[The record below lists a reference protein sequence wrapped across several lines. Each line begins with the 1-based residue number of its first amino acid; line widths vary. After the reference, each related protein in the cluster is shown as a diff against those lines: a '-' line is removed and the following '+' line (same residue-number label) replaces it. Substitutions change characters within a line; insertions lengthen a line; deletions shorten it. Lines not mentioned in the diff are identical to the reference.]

1 MEENERSAIQEYL
14 TFRIAEE
21 NYAINVG
28 SIKEVLG
35 VPRIT
40 RVPRMPEF
48 MSGVINLRGSV
59 IPILDLRMKF
69 GMGETPLAEDTGV
82 IVTEVSDIFEEG
94 EEDKIII
101 GIFSDAVQKVV
112 TIADSEIEPPP
123 KIGMTIETDFIA
135 GIGRVDDS
143 FVIIL
148 NIDRVLSGGE
158 IAPEPEGV
166 LVESQ

>member
-1 MEENERSAIQEYL
+1 MEENEPSTIQEYL

-40 RVPRMPEF
+40 RVPRMPEY

-59 IPILDLRMKF
+59 IPVLDLRMKF
-69 GMGETPLAEDTGV
+69 GLGETLVTDDTGV
-82 IVTEVSDIFEEG
+82 IVTEVCDIFEEDEG
-94 EEDKIII
+94 EKLII
-101 GIFSDAVQKVV
+101 GIFSDVVQKVV

-123 KIGMTIETDFIA
+123 KIGMAIETDFIA

-148 NIDRVLSGGE
+148 NIDKVLSGGE
-158 IAPEPEGV
+158 MTPDLEGS

>member
-1 MEENERSAIQEYL
+1 MEENERNTIQEYL

-40 RVPRMPEF
+40 RVPRMPDY

-59 IPILDLRMKF
+59 IPVLDLRMKF
-69 GMGETPLAEDTGV
+69 GLGETLLTDDTGV
-82 IVTEVSDIFEEG
+82 IVTEVCDIFEED
-94 EEDKIII
+94 EDEKLII
-101 GIFSDAVQKVV
+101 GIFSDVVQKVV

-123 KIGMTIETDFIA
+123 KIGMAIETNFIA

-148 NIDRVLSGGE
+148 NIDKVLSGGE
-158 IAPEPEGV
+158 MTTELEGS

>member
-1 MEENERSAIQEYL
+1 MEENEPSTIQEYL

-40 RVPRMPEF
+40 RVPRMPEY

-59 IPILDLRMKF
+59 IPVLDLRMKF
-69 GMGETPLAEDTGV
+69 GLGETLLTDDTGV
-82 IVTEVSDIFEEG
+82 IVTEVCDIFEED
-94 EEDKIII
+94 EDEKLII
-101 GIFSDAVQKVV
+101 GIFSDVVQKVV

-123 KIGMTIETDFIA
+123 KIGMAIETDFIA

-148 NIDRVLSGGE
+148 NIDKVLSGGE
-158 IAPEPEGV
+158 MTPDLEGAI
-166 LVESQ
+166 VERQ

>member
-1 MEENERSAIQEYL
+1 MEENAQSAIQEYL

-69 GMGETPLAEDTGV
+69 GMGETPLTEDTGV

-123 KIGMTIETDFIA
+123 KIGMAIESDFIA

-148 NIDRVLSGGE
+148 NIDKVLSGGE
-158 IAPEPEGV
+158 IAPELEGV
-166 LVESQ
+166 LVESK

>member
-14 TFRIAEE
+14 TFRIAED

-69 GMGETPLAEDTGV
+69 GMGETPLTEDTGV

-94 EEDKIII
+94 EDDKIII

-123 KIGMTIETDFIA
+123 KIGMAIETDFIA

-148 NIDRVLSGGE
+148 NIDKVLSGGE
-158 IAPEPEGV
+158 LAPELEGV
-166 LVESQ
+166 LVESK

>member
-14 TFRIAEE
+14 TFLIAGE

-40 RVPRMPEF
+40 RVPRMPEY

-59 IPILDLRMKF
+59 IPVLDLRMKF
-69 GMGETPLAEDTGV
+69 GLGETPATEDTGV
-82 IVTEVSDIFEEG
+82 IVTEVSDIFEEDD
-94 EEDKIII
+94 EEKLII
-101 GIFSDAVQKVV
+101 GIFSDVVQKVV
-112 TIADSEIEPPP
+112 TITDTDIAPPP
-123 KIGMTIETDFIA
+123 KIGMSIDTEFIA
-135 GIGRVDDS
+135 GIGRVEDS

-148 NIDRVLSGGE
+148 NIDKVLSGGE
-158 IAPEPEGV
+158 MASDLEGV